1 MLLQEGKIKVNQ
13 QWEKIKMNILY
24 TSNLTVLKCGPA
36 QPFEIEVTGVFL
48 LVWKHIY
55 FVYESVFVLVV
66 IWS

>member
-1 MLLQEGKIKVNQ
+1 MGKNQ
-13 QWEKIKMNILY
+13 NEYFY
-24 TSNLTVLKCGPA
+24 TFNLTVLKCGPA
-36 QPFEIEVTGVFL
+36 QPFKIGVTGVFL